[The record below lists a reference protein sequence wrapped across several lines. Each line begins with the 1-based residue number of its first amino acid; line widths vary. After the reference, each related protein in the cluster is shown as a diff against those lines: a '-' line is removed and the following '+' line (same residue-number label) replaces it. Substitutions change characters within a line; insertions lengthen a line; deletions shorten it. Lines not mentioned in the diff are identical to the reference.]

1 MDTGKLKKFAQSA
14 RRTLM
19 EQTAIKLGQVLA
31 NGSAA
36 RREQP
41 KAVAEL
47 EGQIATHGKEQVIE
61 RVAYTWFNRLS
72 ALRFMDANGLNRVR
86 TVSPAQDQTRPE
98 ILSEAAAGV
107 VDDDIVPERI
117 REDVAALLEGRTPSR
132 DPQGEAYRL
141 LLVAVCNH
149 WHAAM
154 PFMFEKI
161 ADFTEL
167 LMPEGLLAPDS
178 VLAEMRE
185 VMTDEACQDVEIIG
199 WLYQFYISEKKDQ
212 VFAGLKK
219 NVKITPENIPAA
231 TQLFTPHWIVR
242 YLVENSLGRL
252 WLLNRSGSK
261 LAGRMDYYI
270 APEEPET
277 DFLHVSKPED
287 IRICDPACGSGHML
301 TYAFDLLH
309 AIYEEEGY
317 EASEIPVL
325 ILKHNLTGIE
335 IDDRAGALAAFALTM
350 KAATKLGR
358 RRFLRMEVK
367 PAIIV
372 LQNVAFTP
380 AEMQDVAAVVG
391 KDLFT
396 DELRETL
403 MQFEQA
409 KNFGSL
415 IVPKLRDPAETLRI
429 LEARDF
435 GSDLLLKEVQSRV
448 VAVLGMAEALSTKYH
463 VVVANPPYMSGKG
476 MNGRL
481 ADFAKV
487 KYADSKADLFAMFM
501 ERALASLVPQ
511 GLMAMINMQSWM
523 FLSSFE
529 KLRGRLVSA
538 GTILSMAHLGER
550 AFDSIGGAVVSTT
563 ALVVANER
571 IKDHRGQFVRLT
583 GGRSEKEKEDVLLE
597 VAKSASHPAK
607 FNATAEQIRSIPGS
621 PIVYWKTDRF
631 YSLFRTL
638 SGLSEVA
645 QPRQGATT
653 SDNER
658 FLRTWS
664 EVSKTKIG
672 LGHATTGSA
681 ARGSQTWFPYNKGGE
696 FRRWYGNQ
704 DFIINYKNDGE
715 EIKRFHEEL
724 NKTRPGGRLKNQE
737 YYFRTCVSWSK
748 ISTGSFA
755 ARIFPTGF
763 IFDVAGSAVF
773 FENEADTKYFAGLLN
788 SSVVTSV
795 LQALS
800 PTLNFEAEHLSK
812 IPVLPLAARNETA
825 ARTIVIVDAI
835 VGLSNA
841 DWDGYETSWNF
852 STLPLLSPDHRT
864 ATLEATY
871 ARVHS
876 HWQAMT
882 DEMQRLEEENNR
894 IFIDAYG
901 LQDELTPEVPLEEIT
916 LTCNPAY
923 RFGGKASAEELEV
936 RLRSD
941 TIAEFLHYAVGC
953 MFGRYSLDAPG
964 LILANQGET
973 LKDYLNRLPEPTFMP
988 DKDNVIP
995 VLDGDWFADDITERF
1010 RKFLRV
1016 TFGEEKFRENLVFIE
1031 EALGKDIRRWFTR
1044 EFYDYHVR
1052 RYKKRPIYWLFSSP
1066 KGSFNALIYMHRY
1079 RPDTVSIVL
1088 NDYLREFRN
1097 KLIGHRKQLEA
1108 VSISGEASQGE
1119 KTRALKEIE
1128 KLGRVIE
1135 ELDDYERNTL
1145 YPLATK
1151 QIEIDLDDGVKVNYA
1166 KFGSALATIK
1176 GLGDAED

>member
-19 EQTAIKLGQVLA
+19 EQTAIKLGQVLT

-41 KAVAEL
+41 KAVKEL

-86 TVSPAQDQTRPE
+86 AVSPAQDQTRPE

-252 WLLNRSGSK
+252 WLLNRPGSK

-270 APEEPET
+270 ASEEAEM

-350 KAATKLGR
+350 KAAAKLGR
-358 RRFLRMEVK
+358 RRFLRIEVK

-396 DELRETL
+396 DALRETL

-415 IVPKLRDPAETLRI
+415 IVPKLRDPAETLRVV
-429 LEARDF
+429 EARDF
-435 GSDLLLKEVQSRV
+435 GSDLLLKEVQARLVS
-448 VAVLGMAEALSTKYH
+448 VLRMGEALSPKYH
-463 VVVANPPYMSGKG
+463 VVVANPPYAGSRGLNDTLSSWLQVNYPRG
-476 MNGRL
+476 
-481 ADFAKV
+481 
-487 KYADSKADLFAMFM
+487 KADMFSAFIERGFGLSISDGFVSMVTM
-501 ERALASLVPQ
+501 E
-511 GLMAMINMQSWM
+511 SWM
-523 FLSSFE
+523 FLSSYLNFRSWLLSNGTLNTLLHMPYLGKGGTSMGISFGTAAFVLRKNYDPASKGEYCCVRYFE
-529 KLRGRLVSA
+529 TDDFGIPLEFPPK
-538 GTILSMAHLGER
+538 
-550 AFDSIGGAVVSTT
+550 
-563 ALVVANER
+563 NER
-571 IKDHRGQFVRLT
+571 RTQAST
-583 GGRSEKEKEDVLLE
+583 EDFS
-597 VAKSASHPAK
+597 K
-607 FNATAEQIRSIPGS
+607 IPGS
-621 PIVYWKTDRF
+621 PIAYWVSDGVLKAFEEGKRLDELATTRKGMVTARNEVYVRDWHEVSSNK
-631 YSLFRTL
+631 
-638 SGLSEVA
+638 SGL
-645 QPRQGATT
+645 
-653 SDNER
+653 DKLKER
-658 FLRTWS
+658 EAAKAS
-664 EVSKTKIG
+664 G
-672 LGHATTGSA
+672 LK
-681 ARGSQTWFPYNKGGE
+681 WFSYLKGGG
-696 FRRWYGNQ
+696 FKKWYGNKFDLVNWQ
-704 DFIINYKNDGE
+704 DDGHALQTTMHPKE
-715 EIKRFHEEL
+715 NRVWATNFNLDYIFKSNVNWGAVTSAEFSARLSFGGEL
-724 NKTRPGGRLKNQE
+724 
-737 YYFRTCVSWSK
+737 
-748 ISTGSFA
+748 
-755 ARIFPTGF
+755 
-763 IFDVAGSAVF
+763 FDAGGSACFPEGCAPEVIV
-773 FENEADTKYFAGLLN
+773 ALLN
-788 SSVVTSV
+788 SKITGS
-795 LQALS
+795 LLKALN
-800 PTLNFEAEHLSK
+800 PTLNFQAGNIASIPIASDLKEAEIEANTKSCISATK
-812 IPVLPLAARNETA
+812 
-825 ARTIVIVDAI
+825 
-835 VGLSNA
+835 S
-841 DWDGYETSWNF
+841 DWDAYETSWDF
-852 STLPLLSPDHRT
+852 TTLPLLQPHHR
-864 ATLEATY
+864 AETLEDTY
-871 ARVHS
+871 TALRT
-876 HWQAMT
+876 HWQGMT
-882 DEMQRLEEENNR
+882 SEIQRLEEENNR
-894 IFIDAYG
+894 IFIEAYG
-901 LQDELTPEVPLEEIT
+901 LQDELIPEVPFEEIT

-923 RFGGKASAEELEV
+923 RYGVKATEEDRET
-936 RLRSD
+936 RLRAD
-941 TIAEFLHYAVGC
+941 TMAEFLSYAVGC

-973 LKDYLNRLPEPTFMP
+973 LADYLARVPEPSFLP
-988 DKDNVIP
+988 DEDNVVP
-995 VLDGDWFADDITERF
+995 VLDADWFPDDIVNRF

-1016 TFGEEKFRENLVFIE
+1016 TFGEAHFRENLAFIE
-1031 EALGKDIRRWFTR
+1031 AQIGDIRKYFTR
-1044 EFYDYHVR
+1044 NFYDDHVK
-1052 RYKKRPIYWLFSSP
+1052 RYKKRPIYWMFSSP

-1108 VSISGEASQGE
+1108 ASISGEASQGE

-1166 KFGSALATIK
+1166 KFGRALATIK